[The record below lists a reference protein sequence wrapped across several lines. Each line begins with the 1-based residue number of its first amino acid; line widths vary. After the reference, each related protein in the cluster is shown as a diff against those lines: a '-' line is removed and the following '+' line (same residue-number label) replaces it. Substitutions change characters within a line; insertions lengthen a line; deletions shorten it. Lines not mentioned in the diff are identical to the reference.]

1 MSVEMR
7 GLLPVRWTAVDVP
20 RGKVHVAERPELWV
34 WPAAAVASLAFAW
47 LTRWSDHHSGAGIG
61 RSSMTMPMQ
70 VTEHMKMAMPSSDAI
85 TASVIAALVLA
96 WVAMVV
102 AMMLPAA
109 IPSIR
114 YVAFTS
120 LRRRRIHAMAMFSL
134 GFIGVWL
141 PGAIGGVVWHLTHPI
156 RPEVA
161 ATVGFAVAALWELTP
176 QKRRALQRCH
186 RTIPIRLTGW
196 DADRSCLGFGVLSG
210 GRCIVSCGPAMLAVV
225 VAGHPPATLALVT
238 IAMFGQQLVTR
249 GERFTRA
256 VAVAF
261 ALGAATILVI

>member
-7 GLLPVRWTAVDVP
+7 GLLPVGWTAVGVP
-20 RGKVHVAERPELWV
+20 KSKVHVAERPELWV
-34 WPAAAVASLAFAW
+34 WPAAVVASLAFVS
-47 LTRWSDHHSGAGIG
+47 LTRWSDHHSGAGMA
-61 RSSMTMPMQ
+61 RSAMTMPMPT
-70 VTEHMKMAMPSSDAI
+70 TEQMKMAMPSSDGI
-85 TASVIAALVLA
+85 TASVIVALVLA
-96 WVAMVV
+96 WMAMVV

-120 LRRRRIHAMAMFSL
+120 LRRRRIHAMTMFSL

-141 PGAIGGVVWHLTHPI
+141 PGAIGAVAWHWTHPI
-156 RPEVA
+156 RPNIA

-225 VAGHPPATLALVT
+225 VAGHSPATLALVT
-238 IAMFGQQLVTR
+238 IAMFGQQLVAR
-249 GERFTRA
+249 GERFTRP
-256 VAVAF
+256 VAITF
-261 ALGAATILVI
+261 ALGAVAILVI